1 MNKKSLLTPIL
12 AILVCVVVI
21 LALPFDVTVKVEGKL
36 PVINKPAQQAAVQ
49 ATPAQPQTTTAA
61 PVQQVGTP
69 DSQPTTDAAD
79 SNAAPSADGVM
90 TDTKQIID
98 KYTLLVNKFK
108 QSKPA
113 YKKKEFQALPEEF
126 RNLGTAGNL
135 VLEIAAGY
143 MTTEEECEELVR
155 AAGSEDIRWDMPIHD
170 SEVGCLLTDY
180 DAVEWAKCEDL
191 GDGTYKISFS
201 LKEEMNAEPTPA
213 DTLVPVSKHGAV
225 MQPLSRKSITDEVEK
240 ITSKVPGL
248 GINDFSLGYRE
259 CEFSCIY
266 NPDTDEVKSITHHV
280 VIDINADIQLFVAN
294 IAGSARLYNDM
305 LIYDITW

>member
-21 LALPFDVTVKVEGKL
+21 LALPFDVTVKVDGEL
-36 PVINKPAQQAAVQ
+36 PVINQPAQQAAVQ
-49 ATPAQPQTTTAA
+49 ATPAQPQTTTAT

-135 VLEIAAGY
+135 MLEIAAGY

-248 GINDFSLGYRE
+248 GINDFSLGYKE